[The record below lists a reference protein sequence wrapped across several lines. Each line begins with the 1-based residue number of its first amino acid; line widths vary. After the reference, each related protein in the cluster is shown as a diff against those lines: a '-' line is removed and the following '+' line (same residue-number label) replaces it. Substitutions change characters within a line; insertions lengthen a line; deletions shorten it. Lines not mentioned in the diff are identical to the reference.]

1 MVGINHG
8 TPAPYGRS
16 CQNCARSKC
25 KCIYPTGGTC
35 CERCTRL
42 KKECT
47 PSRSVRT
54 RNIRR
59 PAASKT
65 DKLEQKLDTLV
76 SLIRNQTQAHS
87 SPENE
92 LSPLNLF
99 ARLAA
104 PSSHESQ
111 TSCASEVNEPQEA
124 PSLTPISTL
133 ICIPEVPATEQDA
146 EYQLRLFRE
155 SFLACFP
162 CVYISNNLSAAQ
174 LRGERPFL
182 WFTIMLVTCQSTNAQ
197 FRIGVT
203 WRSII
208 SQKMVVE
215 NEKTMDLLQGLLVF
229 LGWSHYNKKDKP
241 YLGVFSNLA
250 KSLVYDMALNKIP
263 GDPTVF
269 ACFKPWTATMKPKE
283 RTIEERRTVLAC
295 FYIMA
300 QVAFTIRRME
310 GMRWTSYLEECLSAL
325 GENPEC
331 FGDEML
337 VAMVRA
343 QVIIDHIGLEAT
355 PSSPVIQS
363 SYLLSAMLA
372 HLKTLKTQLP
382 QTLEGNVMIQL
393 QLHYTELVILEN
405 GLMHNP
411 YIPEKHNFRR
421 YEILS
426 QIVEHV
432 RAWFDIF
439 FKSIPEFYLGFSF
452 AHWCQLAQ
460 SLMALYKLSS
470 LNEPSW
476 DRAALRRDID
486 LFGVCDQLLAATEQ
500 AGLRRQAAGSQPN
513 GQRSRFEEDMFITI
527 SRMLT
532 NVKNTWAQEL
542 NGGKTS
548 ETEAVRLPVENSM
561 ANQQFTDTVPMQ
573 TSFNFL
579 DDAWLAEIFNTSW
592 E

>member
-1 MVGINHG
+1 
-8 TPAPYGRS
+8 
-16 CQNCARSKC
+16 
-25 KCIYPTGGTC
+25 
-35 CERCTRL
+35 
-42 KKECT
+42 
-47 PSRSVRT
+47 
-54 RNIRR
+54 
-59 PAASKT
+59 
-65 DKLEQKLDTLV
+65 
-76 SLIRNQTQAHS
+76 
-87 SPENE
+87 
-92 LSPLNLF
+92 
-99 ARLAA
+99 
-104 PSSHESQ
+104 
-111 TSCASEVNEPQEA
+111 
-124 PSLTPISTL
+124 
-133 ICIPEVPATEQDA
+133 
-146 EYQLRLFRE
+146 
-155 SFLACFP
+155 
-162 CVYISNNLSAAQ
+162 
-174 LRGERPFL
+174 
-182 WFTIMLVTCQSTNAQ
+182 
-197 FRIGVT
+197 
-203 WRSII
+203 
-208 SQKMVVE
+208 
-215 NEKTMDLLQGLLVF
+215 
-229 LGWSHYNKKDKP
+229 
-241 YLGVFSNLA
+241 
-250 KSLVYDMALNKIP
+250 
-263 GDPTVF
+263 
-269 ACFKPWTATMKPKE
+269 
-283 RTIEERRTVLAC
+283 
-295 FYIMA
+295 
-300 QVAFTIRRME
+300 
-310 GMRWTSYLEECLSAL
+310 MRWTSYLEECLSAL

-382 QTLEGNVMIQL
+382 QTLEGNGVSSLSNSSCPSLTGPLADIPWAVMIQL